1 MLSYLTF
8 VRQNPRFLAYGL
20 ALTWFSTVG
29 QTYFVALFSGDIRAE
44 FGLSH
49 GGFGAVYSAATLA
62 SALCLV
68 WLGRQIDR
76 LDLRLYSA
84 LICGGLT
91 AACLAMAFVPASVI
105 ALGVAIFVLR
115 LSGQG
120 LMTHT
125 AYTSMTRYFDAN
137 RGKAASIATLGHSL
151 GEGTFLPLAPVL
163 IVAIGW
169 RESWLVVGVGLAIIL
184 IPGILWLLKGHR
196 ERHARFLE
204 QRMAALGDGQIA
216 ERIWSRRDVLRDLR
230 FYLLLPNGLAT
241 SFIMT
246 GLLFHQVHLVES
258 KGWSMAWFA
267 SGYIGFSLATVA
279 GSLLFGPLIDR
290 FSATRMLP
298 IYQVPLAAGL
308 LMLALSNNPYMAL
321 LFLITC
327 GFTSGARMAVTGAIW
342 AEIYGVAHLGAIKAL
357 WTALMVFASAAS
369 PVLLGWLIDAGV
381 TMEAISLACF
391 IYVIAASLLV
401 MTPTVQARAPALSH

>member
-29 QTYFVALFSGDIRAE
+29 QTYYVSLFSGDIRAE

-84 LICGGLT
+84 LICAGLT
-91 AACLAMAFVPASVI
+91 AACFAMAVVPASII
-105 ALGVAIFVLR
+105 ALGFAIFVLR

-151 GEGTFLPLAPVL
+151 GEGTFLPLGPVL
-163 IVAIGW
+163 IAAIGW
-169 RESWLVVGVGLAIIL
+169 RESWLVAGVGLAVIL
-184 IPGILWLLKGHR
+184 IPSILWLLKGHR

-204 QRMAALGDGQIA
+204 RRMAASGDGELA

-308 LMLALSNNPYMAL
+308 LMLAFSNNPYVAL

-369 PVLLGWLIDAGV
+369 PVLLGWLIDAGE

-391 IYVIAASLLV
+391 VYVIAASLLV
-401 MTPTVQARAPALSH
+401 MTPTVQTGAPALSH

>member
-29 QTYFVALFSGDIRAE
+29 QTYFVSLFSGDIRAE

-84 LICGGLT
+84 LICAGLT
-91 AACLAMAFVPASVI
+91 AACFAMAVVPASVI

-125 AYTSMTRYFDAN
+125 AYTSMARYFDAN

-151 GEGTFLPLAPVL
+151 GEGTFLPLGPVL
-163 IVAIGW
+163 IAAIGW
-169 RESWLVVGVGLAIIL
+169 RESWLVAGVGLAVIL

-204 QRMAALGDGQIA
+204 RRMAASGEGALA

-308 LMLALSNNPYMAL
+308 LMLALSNDPYMAL

-369 PVLLGWLIDAGV
+369 PVILGWLIDTGV

-391 IYVIAASLLV
+391 VYVIAASLLV
-401 MTPTVQARAPALSH
+401 MTPTVQTRAPALSH